1 MTEKSEF
8 IVIGAGIYGAATAW
22 HLACKGA
29 SVKVLEAD
37 EIGARA
43 SGGPGRRGVRAN
55 GRDVRELGLMKRAY
69 EIWPTLHEILKVP
82 PFYEQSGHLLLAESD
97 KQVDELEAQ
106 AWLQRKQG
114 IETELLN
121 RDELR
126 TREPGLSHKMKAALY
141 CPQDGVANH
150 SVTTH
155 AYAAAAIRAGV
166 EFITATYAK
175 YIEFNNGQA
184 DAVITEDGQRYE
196 AKRGVLLVANAGVQ
210 SLLGA
215 TQRLPIWNECLQV
228 LISAPLDS
236 VPFSHVTGHIGRTV
250 SLKREGDDRVMIS
263 GGWHGSWNPETN
275 QGHTINDAV
284 EANVTEA
291 ITLYPLLHDLKIE
304 VSDAN
309 HLETFTPDKIPIID
323 QLDTHINVWYATG
336 WCGHGWAI
344 APVIA
349 EDLAKWM
356 LNRERPQHLKPFQIS
371 RFGDQN

>member
-1 MTEKSEF
+1 MTEKYEF

-37 EIGARA
+37 DIGTRA

-55 GRDVRELGLMKRAY
+55 GRDVRELALMKRAY
-69 EIWPTLHEILKVP
+69 AIWPTLHEILGVP
-82 PFYEQSGHLLLAESD
+82 PFYEQCGHLLLAESD
-97 KQVDELEAQ
+97 IQVCELEAR
-106 AWLQRKQG
+106 AWLQRGQG

-126 TREPGLSHKMKAALY
+126 TREPGLSHKIEAALY

-150 SVTTH
+150 SVTTR

-166 EFITATYAK
+166 SFSTSTSAK
-175 YIEFNNGQA
+175 YIEFNNSRA
-184 DAVITEDGQRYE
+184 DAVITADGKRYE
-196 AKRGVLLVANAGVQ
+196 AKRGILIVANAGVQ
-210 SLLGA
+210 SLLGEI
-215 TQRLPIWNECLQV
+215 QYLPTWNECLQV
-228 LISAPLDS
+228 LISAPLGS
-236 VPFSHVTGHIGRTV
+236 VPFSHLTGHIGRTV
-250 SLKREGDDRVMIS
+250 SLKREGNGRVMIS
-263 GGWHGSWNPETN
+263 GGWHGSWDPETN
-275 QGHTINDAV
+275 QGYTINAAV
-284 EANVTEA
+284 EGNVTEA
-291 ITLYPLLHDLKIE
+291 IAIYPLLKDLKIE

-323 QLDTHINVWYATG
+323 QLRAHNNVWYATG

-356 LNRERPQHLKPFQIS
+356 MDGERPQHLEPFRIS
-371 RFGDQN
+371 RFTK